1 VNFVY
6 NYPSQMDSPKHP
18 PIPPFVAILFGILAV
33 STASIF
39 IRFAQKEAASLAIAA
54 WRLTIA
60 SIILVPVAASTH
72 KRELTSLSR
81 DELLLALL
89 SGVFL
94 ALHFATWITSLQYTT
109 VASSVVLVSTIPLW
123 VALLSP
129 ITIKE
134 PIRQAVLIGLVLALL
149 GGVVVGISDTC
160 SLSASGITCPSLA
173 VFMHGRAFLGD
184 LLAVCGAIAG
194 AGYLLIGR
202 KLRSKMSL
210 VSYISLV
217 YGMAAIVLVIIM
229 FSAGESPFG
238 YSPQIYL
245 WLILLGLVPQ
255 LIGHSTFNWAL
266 GYLSAAYV
274 SITLLGE
281 PIGSTILAYF
291 ILQEKPTL
299 IKLIGGGMILI
310 GIYIASRSEAG
321 KPTELPD

>member
-1 VNFVY
+1 
-6 NYPSQMDSPKHP
+6 MESPKRPPVP
-18 PIPPFVAILFGILAV
+18 PIIAILFGILAV

-39 IRFAQKEAASLAIAA
+39 IRFAQKEATSLAIAA

-60 SIILVPVAASTH
+60 AIILVPVAASTH
-72 KRELTSLSR
+72 KRELTSLRRS
-81 DELLLALL
+81 DLLMALL
-89 SGVFL
+89 SGFFL

-129 ITIKE
+129 FTIKE
-134 PIRQAVLIGLVLALL
+134 PIRRAVLVGLILALV
-149 GGVVVGISDTC
+149 GGAVVGISDSC
-160 SLSASGITCPSLA
+160 SINAGKLTCPSL
-173 VFMHGRAFLGD
+173 VNFMHGRAFLGD

-202 KLRSKMSL
+202 KLRTKMSL

-229 FSAGESPFG
+229 FTARENPFG
-238 YSPQIYL
+238 FSPQIYL
-245 WLILLGLVPQ
+245 WLVLLAIIPQ

-281 PIGSTILAYF
+281 PIGSTILAYIF
-291 ILQEKPTL
+291 LNEKPTL
-299 IKLIGGGMILI
+299 IKLAGGALILV
-310 GIYIASRSEAG
+310 GIYIASRSETTKA
-321 KPTELPD
+321 PELPD

>member
-1 VNFVY
+1 METPNKPAV
-6 NYPSQMDSPKHP
+6 P
-18 PIPPFVAILFGILAV
+18 PLIAILFGILAV

-39 IRFAQKEAASLAIAA
+39 IRYAQKEATSLVIAA
-54 WRLTIA
+54 MRLTIA
-60 SIILVPVAASTH
+60 SIILIPIAATTH
-72 KRELTSLSR
+72 KRELTSLKR
-81 DELLLALL
+81 KDLWMALL

-129 ITIKE
+129 FTIKE
-134 PIRQAVLIGLVLALL
+134 PIRRAVIIGLVLALV
-149 GGVVVGISDTC
+149 GGAVVGVSDSC
-160 SLSASGITCPSLA
+160 SVSVRGLSCPSLA
-173 VFMHGRAFLGD
+173 NFLHGRAFLGD
-184 LLAVCGAIAG
+184 ILALCGAIAG

-229 FSAGESPFG
+229 LSAREAPFG
-238 YSPQIYL
+238 YSSEIYL
-245 WLILLGLVPQ
+245 WLVLLAVIPQ

-281 PIGSTILAYF
+281 PIGSTVLAYF
-291 ILQEKPTL
+291 ILGEIPTPL
-299 IKLIGGGMILI
+299 KLAGGVMILV
-310 GIYIASRSEAG
+310 GIYIASRSEVNTA
-321 KPTELPD
+321 PELPD